1 MVRGFGGGGIV
12 KLKLNFLN
20 CLKNNPI
27 NFFLSNSVEVSCQ
40 NRYRLE
46 FFLYMYHIYCKKLHF
61 LVYENIIKNNNDQI
75 LKCTVSVI

>member
-1 MVRGFGGGGIV
+1 MVRGFLGGVGGGIV

-27 NFFLSNSVEVSCQ
+27 NFFLSNSVEFSCQ

-46 FFLYMYHIYCKKLHF
+46 FFLYMYHIYT
-61 LVYENIIKNNNDQI
+61 KNTKDGKSKRRHR
-75 LKCTVSVI
+75 LM